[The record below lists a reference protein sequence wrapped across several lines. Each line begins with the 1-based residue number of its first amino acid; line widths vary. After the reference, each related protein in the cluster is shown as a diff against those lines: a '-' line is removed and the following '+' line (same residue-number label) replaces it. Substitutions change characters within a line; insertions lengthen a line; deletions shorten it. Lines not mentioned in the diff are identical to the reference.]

1 MAKKNLDKI
10 TSLDFVN
17 KIDLVGMF
25 KKSARPVI
33 NDNIIQPGINL
44 NKQNV
49 HTYDYGQSFNQ
60 VNLSKIPDVHDLGFT
75 GKGITICV
83 MDAGV
88 SNLSHEVFADMI
100 TNGRLKAQYDFVNHD
115 SVVANQA
122 DSGEGSH
129 GTYTLALIGGFKQ
142 GQLIGPAFEAN
153 YLLAKTE
160 NTQSES
166 PVEED
171 NWIAAMEWADSIGVD
186 VTSTSLGYRDGFDF
200 GYTDYTAQDMNG
212 NTTRITI
219 AADLAVK
226 KGVVVVNSAGN
237 EAGILEPSTTATDG
251 AHNTLIAPADGDSV
265 ITVGAVTSTG
275 TKASFSSYG
284 PTADN
289 RTKPDLMAVGVSDY
303 IPNATSGNVNGYS
316 SGNGTSFSCPIVAGV
331 AALILEKHPTWTP
344 MQVRDALRKT
354 ASRKDNPDNNYGW
367 GVVDALAAINY
378 NPDDT
383 SSNNFIPENFELAQ
397 NYPNPFNPSTKIK
410 YGLKEDGYVT
420 LKVYNMLGSLV
431 STLVSEYQ
439 AAKSYEVEFNAKTS
453 PNPLASG
460 VYFYTLHVGTFTV
473 TKKMVI
479 LK

>member
-1 MAKKNLDKI
+1 MKIFRLLLILIISISLYAQNYPPKYSAVLKDRVSRISDEGTVLVWIFFKDKGNSLNKYFDKPSMVVSEASLRRRAKVFNNSELIDQTDLPVNKNYLNEIEILGVKVKNISKWFNGVSAFVAKKNLDKI

-219 AADLAVK
+219 AAGLAVK

-265 ITVGAVTSTG
+265 ITVGAVNTSG

-284 PTADN
+284 PTFDG
-289 RTKPDLMAVGVSDY
+289 RIKPDVMAVGVNNY
-303 IPNATSGNVNGYS
+303 IPDAT
-316 SGNGTSFSCPIVAGV
+316 
-331 AALILEKHPTWTP
+331 
-344 MQVRDALRKT
+344 
-354 ASRKDNPDNNYGW
+354 
-367 GVVDALAAINY
+367 
-378 NPDDT
+378 
-383 SSNNFIPENFELAQ
+383 
-397 NYPNPFNPSTKIK
+397 
-410 YGLKEDGYVT
+410 
-420 LKVYNMLGSLV
+420 
-431 STLVSEYQ
+431 
-439 AAKSYEVEFNAKTS
+439 
-453 PNPLASG
+453 
-460 VYFYTLHVGTFTV
+460 
-473 TKKMVI
+473 
-479 LK
+479 